1 MIKALILTTALLF
14 ATDGTQTLT
23 RAERDK
29 AVKELQESQKAFL
42 ETTAGLSEA
51 QLNFK
56 PGPDRWSV
64 AECAEHIALAQD
76 LVFGVVT
83 ERVMK
88 SPADPAKRESV
99 KGKDEAIITMT
110 PDRSHKFKA
119 PEVLVPTGKLGTT
132 AEALKHFSD
141 SHERIVNYVNST
153 QDDLRDHFADHP
165 AFGTLD
171 GYQWILLT
179 AEHTRR
185 HTAQILEVKADAGF
199 PKK

>member
-1 MIKALILTTALLF
+1 MDATALSPQLHSIRQQL
-14 ATDGTQTLT
+14 DENSE
-23 RAERDK
+23 RAK
-29 AVKELQESQKAFL
+29 QLCS
-42 ETTAGLSEA
+42 GLSDERLVQRPA
-51 QLNFK
+51 A
-56 PGPDRWSV
+56 GGWSV

-83 ERVMK
+83 EKAMK
-88 SPADPAKRESV
+88 SPADPSKSDAV
-99 KGKDEAIITMT
+99 KGKDEAVITMT

-119 PEVLVPTGKLGTT
+119 PEVLVPSKKFGTP
-132 AEALKHFSD
+132 AETLKHFND
-141 SHERIVNYVNST
+141 AHEKIEVYVKST

-185 HTAQILEVKADAGF
+185 HTAQILEVKADTGY

>member
-1 MIKALILTTALLF
+1 MKAILLLVAMLFTAQ
-14 ATDGTQTLT
+14 GMETLT
-23 RAERDK
+23 QVERDK
-29 AVKELQESQKAFL
+29 ALSELQESQKAFL
-42 ETTAGLSEA
+42 NATAGLSEA

-64 AECAEHIALAQD
+64 AECAEHITLAQD
-76 LVFGVVT
+76 LVFGLVT
-83 ERVMK
+83 DKVMK
-88 SPADPAKRESV
+88 SPADPAKRETV
-99 KGKDEAIITMT
+99 KGKDEAVITMT

-119 PEVLVPTGKLGTT
+119 PEVLVPTKKFGAP
-132 AEALKHFSD
+132 AETLKHFD
-141 SHERIVNYVNST
+141 AAHEKIVAYVKGT

-199 PKK
+199 PKN